1 MDARVPNS
9 IFNSIQET
17 AHLCRGFT
25 CAASKLLAGDQ
36 RRQPIHYS
44 HICSRLRSASHFLRK
59 MMIARQFLMRKGCF
73 FLDFEG
79 HFGRFPHFLV
89 LAPEVGFQKHRLH
102 DFWPWL
108 QKLALSFSFPKEND
122 DCASVPHEKRL
133 VFFWIL
139 RVILEEF
146 LTFWLWLQ
154 KSIPR
159 SIDFMI
165 SGPGSRNLR

>member
-1 MDARVPNS
+1 LR
-9 IFNSIQET
+9 
-17 AHLCRGFT
+17 R
-25 CAASKLLAGDQ
+25 AGWVACSLGCEGTQ
-36 RRQPIHYS
+36 QYLQQYS
-44 HICSRLRSASHFLRK
+44 GDSPTLWLW
-59 MMIARQFLMRKGCF
+59 L
-73 FLDFEG
+73 
-79 HFGRFPHFLV
+79 
-89 LAPEVGFQKHRLH
+89 QKHRLH

>member
-1 MDARVPNS
+1 MRSLQVACWRSKKTANTLFTYMLPPALSFSFPKENDDCAPVPH
-9 IFNSIQET
+9 E
-17 AHLCRGFT
+17 
-25 CAASKLLAGDQ
+25 K
-36 RRQPIHYS
+36 
-44 HICSRLRSASHFLRK
+44 RL
-59 MMIARQFLMRKGCF
+59 F

-139 RVILEEF
+139 SVILEEF